1 MYYIQKSESGS
12 YYISPNGE
20 KSLFNIDKIPEK
32 PATKIG
38 YTIALCVDEENKEIW
53 YEYKIIKPNK
63 PTIEERL
70 SALESAMLAM
80 MEG

>member
-12 YYISPNGE
+12 YYISPKEE
-20 KSLFNIDKIPEK
+20 KALFSIDEIPEK
-32 PATKIG
+32 PATKKG
-38 YTIALCVDEENKEIW
+38 HTIVLCVNEETKEIW
-53 YEYKIIKPNK
+53 YEYKIIKSDEF
-63 PTIEERL
+63 TAEERL